1 MALKLKKETFWE
13 YDINS
18 LNPAEDYATIIP
30 RISMRGSYD
39 EWLEM
44 RKYYGDEKI
53 IQVLKQVRYL
63 DAKTLHF
70 ISSLFDIPKEE
81 FRCYIMKRLNPVP
94 WDF

>member
-1 MALKLKKETFWE
+1 MKLDKSTFWE
-13 YDINS
+13 YDITT

-30 RISMRGSYD
+30 RIAMRGTYN

-53 IQVLKQVRYL
+53 IGELKQVRYL
-63 DAKTLHF
+63 DTKTFHF

-81 FRCYIMKRLNPVP
+81 FRCYIMKQSNPEP